1 MAIVKVTPELVAK
14 ALDATNWQAVDA
26 QTDDDIARNV
36 ADDPDAA
43 PILTDGET
51 AATIA
56 RTVRK
61 RLGLSQAEFA
71 ARFHVP
77 VGTPRDWEQ
86 NRRQPDAPALAYLRV
101 IAREPEMVARA
112 LVAAVDAPQTP
123 SNLDSDE

>member
-51 AATIA
+51 AAAIA

-77 VGTPRDWEQ
+77 VGTLRDWEQ

-112 LVAAVDAPQTP
+112 LVAA
-123 SNLDSDE
+123 